1 MIMSAQVTMNQI
13 KDRMPPIST
22 KTKQETPVAAAS
34 GSNIDSNY
42 NRVLEVS
49 HILHSSLEAEEIL
62 RKFTIEVSKE
72 ISIDGLIFVNSDE
85 QLEVHIG
92 NLERHSL
99 EYTISLHDSRL
110 GQLQMSRVK
119 PFSDTEITTLEYFT
133 TALIYPLHNAFS
145 YARAIRSSFQDPLTG
160 ISNRAALQRD
170 LEREVALASRTG
182 SPLSL
187 LLLDIDHFKQVNDQH
202 GHQSGDQA
210 LKAVASSITDST
222 RGSDMQYRYGGDEFL
237 VLLACTPAEGA
248 ELVAECIRSNIET
261 LLIDSDK
268 DNFNITA
275 SIGVSTLCEG
285 DNAESLVRR
294 ADEALYQAKHDG
306 RNLMV
311 RAE

>member
-1 MIMSAQVTMNQI
+1 MSAQVSMNQI
-13 KDRMPPIST
+13 KGRMPAIST

-34 GSNIDSNY
+34 GSRIDSNY

-49 HILHSSLEAEEIL
+49 HLLHSSLEAEEIL
-62 RKFTIEVSKE
+62 HKFTTEVSRD

-92 NLERHSL
+92 NLKRHSL
-99 EYTISLHDSRL
+99 EYTITLHDSRL
-110 GQLQMSRVK
+110 GQLKMSRVK
-119 PFSDTEITTLEYFT
+119 PFSDTEITALEDFT
-133 TALIYPLHNAFS
+133 TALIYPLHNAFR
-145 YARAIRSSFQDPLTG
+145 YARAIRLSFQDPLTG
-160 ISNRAALQRD
+160 ISNRAALQND
-170 LEREVALASRTG
+170 LEREVALASRSS

-187 LLLDIDHFKQVNDQH
+187 LLLDIDHFKQINDQH

-210 LKAVASSITDST
+210 LKAVASSITNSI
-222 RGSDMQYRYGGDEFL
+222 RGSDMLYRYGGDEFL

-248 ELVAECIRSNIET
+248 ERVAEGIRSNIET

-268 DNFNITA
+268 NHFNISA

-285 DNAESLVRR
+285 DNTESLVRR

-306 RNLMV
+306 RNLV
-311 RAE
+311 VGEK